1 MAPAGQIIE
10 RRIMLRSRV
19 ADGYELT
26 RIGLQHLQH
35 MFTVWFP
42 AAIFNDLTDDTVR
55 VDVVV
60 KKGNLSRQSVYS
72 ATFVSADGSVI
83 RKANY
88 DEDRITG
95 KVCKSYDLRGSTYL
109 GEVEGFDYRLLLYTI
124 TPTTKTRS

>member
-1 MAPAGQIIE
+1 MAAASHIIE
-10 RRIMLRSRV
+10 RRVMLRSRV

-26 RIGLQHLQH
+26 KIGLQHLQH

-42 AAIFNDLTDDTVR
+42 AAVFSDLTDDTVR

-72 ATFVSADGSVI
+72 TTFVSADGSVI
-83 RKANY
+83 KTAYY

-95 KVCKSYDLRGSTYL
+95 MICKSYNLKRSGYFGKKD
-109 GEVEGFDYRLLLYTI
+109 GFDYRNLIYEI
-124 TPTTKTRS
+124 RAAAKPHR

>member
-1 MAPAGQIIE
+1 MAPASHIIE
-10 RRIMLRSRV
+10 RRVMLRSRV

-35 MFTVWFP
+35 IFTVWYP
-42 AAIFNDLTDDTVR
+42 AAIFNDLTEDTVR

-72 ATFVSADGSVI
+72 TTFVSADGSVI
-83 RKANY
+83 KTANY

-95 KVCKSYDLRGSTYL
+95 KVCKSYNLKRSGYF
-109 GEVEGFDYRLLLYTI
+109 GKKNGFDYRNLIYEIRPTAK
-124 TPTTKTRS
+124 TPR